1 MKRITIKRLIYTCG
15 DTGEE
20 FIGANEYD
28 GHLTDAN
35 ILDSIHEVGKTA
47 WVGDI
52 LWLLHDGVPTYRINV
67 ECFCQYTKSWFDLLL
82 DAVRRI

>member
-1 MKRITIKRLIYTCG
+1 MKKTMIKRLVYTSG
-15 DTGEE
+15 NTGEE

-47 WVGDI
+47 WMGDI
-52 LWLLHDGVPTYRINV
+52 LWLLRDDVPTYRISV
-67 ECFCQYTKSWFDLLL
+67 ECFYQYTKSWFDLLL

>member
-1 MKRITIKRLIYTCG
+1 MKKMMTKRLIYTSEG
-15 DTGEE
+15 TGEE

-47 WVGDI
+47 WIDET
-52 LWLLHDGVPTYRINV
+52 LWLLRDDVPIYRISV
-67 ECFCQYTKSWFDLLL
+67 ECFYQYTKSWFDLLL